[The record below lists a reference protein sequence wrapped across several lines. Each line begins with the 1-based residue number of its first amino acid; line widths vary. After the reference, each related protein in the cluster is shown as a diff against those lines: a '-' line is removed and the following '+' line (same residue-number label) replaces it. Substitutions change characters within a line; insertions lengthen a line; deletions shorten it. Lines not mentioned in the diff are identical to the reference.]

1 MQGKEAKKKYHLVN
15 WATVCKPKKEGGL
28 GLMSIKLMSQAL
40 LGKWLWRLGEEQN
53 SLWGQVIHAKI

>member
-28 GLMSIKLMSQAL
+28 GLTSIKLMSQAFARKMVMAIR
-40 LGKWLWRLGEEQN
+40 GG
-53 SLWGQVIHAKI
+53 AK